1 MIMHM
6 EHITPV
12 VKLNLNFNVKS
23 SLCDYSDSYILVS
36 GTMTVPNTRTTAN
49 PDNKNNIIIKNCASF
64 TDCISEIYN
73 KQIDT
78 CKDTDTVLQIYTLIE

>member
-1 MIMHM
+1 
-6 EHITPV
+6 
-12 VKLNLNFNVKS
+12 
-23 SLCDYSDSYILVS
+23 
-36 GTMTVPNTRTTAN
+36 MTVPNTRTTAN
-49 PDNKNNIIIKNCASF
+49 PDNRNNIIIKNCASF

>member
-1 MIMHM
+1 M
-6 EHITPV
+6 
-12 VKLNLNFNVKS
+12 LKS
-23 SLCDYSDSYILVS
+23 SLCDYSDSYTLVS

-49 PDNKNNIIIKNCASF
+49 PDNRNNIIIKNCASF